1 MDDTTSNY
9 IYKGFMCK
17 FTQEGDSIW
26 MRDYNHFN
34 NQYDVNFFYDAYPTS
49 DNGYIAIGK
58 ARPDMGGSSNNMWI
72 VKVDSMGC
80 DTAGCDTG
88 TFVVELSPSGG
99 GWGEELK
106 VWPNPANEMFNVQ
119 SSIFEDKGARVLNIY
134 NSQGV
139 KVEEIK
145 IPAGKETVTVNVQG
159 WESGIYYLR
168 MTASGMNLG
177 SGKVIVK
184 K

>member
-1 MDDTTSNY
+1 
-9 IYKGFMCK
+9 MCK

-58 ARPDMGGSSNNMWI
+58 ARPDMGTNNMWI

-80 DTAGCDTG
+80 DTAGCATG

-134 NSQGV
+134 NSHGV